1 VGQTAQAV
9 ENDKLE
15 SLTAA
20 VIEALEDKKAQDILV
35 IDVRG
40 RCDFADRF
48 VLASG
53 RSDRQ
58 LKALSQSLAA
68 VAHQYDLPAKVEGL
82 GGMEWLL
89 IDLGDIIVHLF
100 LPDTRESFQLEHLWG
115 KARKTDEPANS
126 SDGVSDNS

>member
-1 VGQTAQAV
+1 MGQIAQTA
-9 ENDKLE
+9 ENDQLE

-58 LKALSQSLAA
+58 LKALSQSLAK
-68 VAHQYDLPAKVEGL
+68 VAHQYDLPARVEGL

-115 KARKTDEPANS
+115 RSRKADGLPDS
-126 SDGVSDNS
+126 SDGVSD

>member
-68 VAHQYDLPAKVEGL
+68 VAHQHDLPARVEGL

-100 LPDTRESFQLEHLWG
+100 LPDTRESFQFEHLWG
-115 KARKTDEPANS
+115 RTRKA
-126 SDGVSDNS
+126 DGVSNPDHS

>member
-1 VGQTAQAV
+1 MGQIVQAA
-9 ENDKLE
+9 ENNQLE

-68 VAHQYDLPAKVEGL
+68 AAHQFDLPVRVEGL
-82 GGMEWLL
+82 DAMEWLL
-89 IDLGDIIVHLF
+89 VDLGDIVIHLF
-100 LPDTRESFQLEHLWG
+100 LPDARESFQLERLWG
-115 KARKTDEPANS
+115 QARKVEEFPDNTVGF
-126 SDGVSDNS
+126 SDYS